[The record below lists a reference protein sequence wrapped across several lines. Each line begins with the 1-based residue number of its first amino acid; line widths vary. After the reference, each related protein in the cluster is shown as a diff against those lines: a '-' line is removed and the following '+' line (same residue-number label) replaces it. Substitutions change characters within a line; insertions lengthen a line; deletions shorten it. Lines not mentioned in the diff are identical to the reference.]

1 MPQVGDFT
9 ISVIDPNT
17 KTPLEEYKV
26 TTTDNKTECYIE
38 SMAEKQFSVSIQ
50 LNGNTRFGSSAYAL
64 SLIVDGEFI
73 ISSLLGNVGG
83 GFFSTREIKG
93 AETGMR
99 EVRAFVFGNTKFTGT

>member
-9 ISVIDPNT
+9 ISVIDPDT

-38 SMAEKQFSVSIQ
+38 STAEKRFSVSIQ
-50 LNGNTRFGSSAYAL
+50 LDRNTRSSSSAYAL

-73 ISSLLGNVGG
+73 ISCLQGNVGG
-83 GFFSTREIKG
+83 TFFPTREIQG
-93 AETGMR
+93 AETGIR
-99 EVRAFVFGNTKFTGT
+99 EVSAFVFGNTKFTGI